1 MVIGNP
7 GNLAG
12 QPLAE
17 RDRLPVGLFR
27 ERLATRG
34 PEQES
39 QIIENGSQLVAIIGN
54 PGKVAGEL
62 LLAVSGTHEVTL
74 GFAHT
79 IGFLKE
85 HAHVR
90 LAACHVPAVA
100 RRHGIVGEFLQQGFD
115 GLAVVWL
122 GIGQAAG
129 IGQKK
134 AQVVEIAPPTCG
146 DSRERTQWRWPGFA
160 GFRRPGDRPVR
171 PRALDAASEPA
182 AWPEDIGSRPSLAD
196 PLEDRPGPPPAAREA
211 EARFAAM
218 LPPLE
223 NGSPS

>member
-17 RDRLPVGLFR
+17 RERLPVGLFR
-27 ERLATRG
+27 ERLAAGG

-39 QIIENGSQLVAIIGN
+39 QIIEDGGQLVAIIGN
-54 PGKVAGEL
+54 PGKVAGEP

-79 IGFLKE
+79 LGLLKE

-134 AQVVEIAPPTCG
+134 AQVVEIAHQLAATLG
-146 DSRERTQWRWPGFA
+146 RGSSGAGQALLGFDGLA
-160 GFRRPGDRPVR
+160 IDLFVLGLSMRQASQQRGQEIS
-171 PRALDAASEPA
+171 ALGQVLL
-182 AWPEDIGSRPSLAD
+182 I

-211 EARFAAM
+211 EARFAAL